1 MTSAEGRRRAL
12 APALVPIQIT
22 SLQVG
27 AAAATHLFDRIG
39 TWGTVSLRVILAACV
54 LALLPGRRLGEIRRG
69 HLPGICAYAAVIS
82 GMNFCFF
89 AAIDHLPLSIATT
102 IELLGP
108 LAVAL
113 LAAGSRM
120 DVVWALLAIGG
131 LALLTVPGAL
141 SGTGLAFAAA
151 AAVLRGA
158 YVLLTRRLGRD
169 FPDRTGLV
177 AAMILS
183 AVLWAPVAATQT
195 GGPLAEGRV
204 LALAV
209 AVGLF
214 SSALPYSL
222 DLLAL
227 RHVSA
232 HTFGILLSLGP
243 VISLAVGYAVL
254 GQQPRGLQIAGIAL
268 VVMASA
274 GAVRAGL
281 ERNEPPDLSGEEHL
295 ASAPAPS
302 REGR

>member
-1 MTSAEGRRRAL
+1 ML

-54 LALLPGRRLGEIRRG
+54 LALLPGHRLSGVRRA
-69 HLPGICAYAAVIS
+69 HLPAVAAYAAVIS

-108 LAVAL
+108 LVVAL
-113 LAAGSRM
+113 VAAATRM
-120 DVVWALLAIGG
+120 DVVWALLAVGG
-131 LALLTVPGAL
+131 LVLLTVPGTL
-141 SGTGLAFAAA
+141 SGAGLAFAAG

-177 AAMILS
+177 AAMALS
-183 AVLWAPVAATQT
+183 AVLWAPVALTRA
-195 GGPLAEGRV
+195 GGALTEGRV

-227 RHVSA
+227 RYVNA
-232 HTFGILLSLGP
+232 HTFGVLLSLGP

-254 GQQPRGLQIAGIAL
+254 GQQPDGPQLAGIAL
-268 VVMASA
+268 VVAASA
-274 GAVRAGL
+274 GAVHAGVRRAGAD
-281 ERNEPPDLSGEEHL
+281 RRARGDAPRPAADTARGGTPPG
-295 ASAPAPS
+295 
-302 REGR
+302 